1 MKKYKIRLR
10 GGEELIQTKNEN
22 EEFLEGTYK
31 RAKVR
36 KLNDGTKELYSYKTK
51 VAILT
56 KGGNFIK
63 LWDGYS
69 LTTLKHVNIFRID
82 NGLKEIN
89 KKEWNE
95 LETKKRIN
103 KRWKIKIEKFDK
115 KGKVKKTEIYE
126 IMQKNEAITE
136 ASKYYSRIF
145 PWRYIENWLNNT
157 ITTKKE
163 DSMMLENAM
172 ISLVKE

>member
-1 MKKYKIRLR
+1 MKKYKIKLR
-10 GGEELIQTKNEN
+10 GGNEFVQTKNEN

-36 KLNDGTKELYSYKTK
+36 KLNDGTKELFSYKTK

-69 LTTLKHVNIFRID
+69 LTTLKHINIFRRE

-95 LETKKRIN
+95 LEIKKKKKMENQNR
-103 KRWKIKIEKFDK
+103 KI
-115 KGKVKKTEIYE
+115 
-126 IMQKNEAITE
+126 
-136 ASKYYSRIF
+136 
-145 PWRYIENWLNNT
+145 
-157 ITTKKE
+157 
-163 DSMMLENAM
+163 
-172 ISLVKE
+172 